1 LQAKPPE
8 FDMTTFSLIAL
19 PADHLRELAAR
30 RPVQTGGGGSAWER
44 DLALAVALVAMA
56 AALVLTFAG
65 A

>member
-1 LQAKPPE
+1 
-8 FDMTTFSLIAL
+8 MTTFSLIAL

-30 RPVQTGGGGSAWER
+30 RPVQTVGGGSAWER

-56 AALVLTFAG
+56 AAFVLTFAG